1 MISLCTDIWFILKIN
16 IPKGLFSTHKL
27 TPHPKESMS
36 LLFQSTSKKIDAV
49 PFVWS
54 ASIYIGMMIQS
65 IYSFFKTSN
74 TPSSVCEKRI
84 HETASKSR
92 NTSSTF
98 TLLVDRVNL
107 LFNKVESRTM
117 K

>member
-54 ASIYIGMMIQS
+54 ASIYMGMMKS

-84 HETASKSR
+84 HKTASKSR